1 MVRIYGIVIVV
12 TTAVAVVVAAVVA
25 ATAAVVCM
33 YLKCVDN
40 AIYLLDTRR
49 YIEDRLT

>member
-1 MVRIYGIVIVV
+1 MMRIYGIVIVV
-12 TTAVAVVVAAVVA
+12 TTAVAVVVA